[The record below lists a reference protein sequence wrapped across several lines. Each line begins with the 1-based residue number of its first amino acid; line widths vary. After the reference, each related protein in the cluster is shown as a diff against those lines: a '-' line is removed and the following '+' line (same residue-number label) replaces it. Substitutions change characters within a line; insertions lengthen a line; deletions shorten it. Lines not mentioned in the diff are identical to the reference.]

1 MNALSIKERIEKAE
15 NEFTIALVG
24 NPNSGKTTLFNA
36 LTGSNQHVGNWP
48 GVTIDILLGRAGFR
62 NGSVMIAD
70 LPGAY
75 SLSPYQPDE
84 RIVRDFLLQV
94 QPDVVIMVADASRLQ
109 RELHILVELMEL
121 GFRAVLDLNMMDI
134 ALRKGLRIH
143 AKKMSQLLGIPVVQ
157 TVGHRL
163 GEKNKLLK
171 AATDASKMPLP
182 DFQLDYGEA
191 IEDELKI
198 IIELLKTVPI
208 SLEKYPPR
216 WLALKFL
223 EGDVSV
229 IQGLSALPN
238 YATIRT
244 QVLESAVHLEKK
256 FGYDAETIL
265 IEKQYGFISGLL
277 KETVSSHPNPLK
289 RRESTEKIDKIALHP
304 LLGFPLFL
312 LVLAGLFELTFKVA
326 EPFVFLISASFTE
339 AGRGIMAAGDI
350 LHAPPLFISF
360 LVNGMIGGLGAIF
373 SFLPNLIFLFSGI
386 AFLEDSG
393 YLARGAFIAD
403 RVMRKMNLHG
413 KSLIPLILG
422 FGCNIPAIL
431 ATRTLPSRKDR
442 ILTMVA
448 IPFISCAARLPIY
461 ALFAGIFFTHYQ
473 GLVVLSIY
481 LIGILVAVGLVK
493 LAAPVF
499 FKNEQ
504 SALVM
509 ELPPYRMPTVYSI
522 YRNTWRRSLIFLKKA
537 GKIILGAVLLIW
549 FLASFPHGAAYA
561 GHESYIGQLG
571 SLLAPLLQPAGFGY
585 WQTAVAFIFGFL
597 AKEVILGTL
606 GTLYAATSTDLH
618 HVLMQQ
624 FTPLSAYAFMV
635 FSLLY
640 MPCVGTIAA
649 IKRETR
655 SWKWPLIIVISGLSI
670 AFVLSIVIF
679 QIGKLM
685 GLG

>member
-1 MNALSIKERIEKAE
+1 MNGLSLKERLEKAE
-15 NEFTIALVG
+15 SKVTIALVG

-48 GVTIDILLGRAGFR
+48 GVTIDVLLGRAEFR
-62 NGSVMIAD
+62 DGSVMIAD

-94 QPDVVIMVADASRLQ
+94 QPDVVVVVVDASRLE

-121 GFRAVLDLNMMDI
+121 GFRVVLDLNMMDL
-134 ALRKGLRIH
+134 ARQEGLRIH

-157 TVGHRL
+157 TVGCQL
-163 GEKNKLLK
+163 GEKSKLLD
-171 AATDASKMPLP
+171 AAISASKMPLP

-191 IEDELKI
+191 IEDALKNI
-198 IIELLKTVPI
+198 VELLKTVPV

-238 YATIRT
+238 YEIIRE
-244 QVLESAVHLEKK
+244 QALESSVHLEKK
-256 FGYDAETIL
+256 FGYDVETIL
-265 IEKQYGFISGLL
+265 IEKQYSFISGLL
-277 KETVSSHPNPLK
+277 KESVSHQPTPLT
-289 RRESTEKIDKIALHP
+289 RQASTEKIDKYALHP

-312 LVLAGLFELTFKVA
+312 LVLAGLFELTFKAA
-326 EPFVFLISASFTE
+326 EPFVFLISAFFAE
-339 AGRGIMAAGDI
+339 AGRGIVAAGVA
-350 LHAPPLFISF
+350 LHAPPVLISF
-360 LVNGMIGGLGAIF
+360 LANGLVGGLGAIF

-393 YLARGAFIAD
+393 YLARGAFISD
-403 RVMRKMNLHG
+403 RIMRKMNLHG

-422 FGCNIPAIL
+422 FGCNIPAVL

-461 ALFAGIFFTHYQ
+461 ALFASIFFTHYQ
-473 GLVVLSIY
+473 GLVVLSLY

-493 LAAPVF
+493 LTAPVF
-499 FKNEQ
+499 FKDEQ

-509 ELPPYRMPTVYSI
+509 ELPPYRLPTLYSI
-522 YRNTWRRSLIFLKKA
+522 YRNTWRRSFIFLKKA

-549 FLASFPHGAAYA
+549 FLASFPAGSAYA

-571 SLLAPLLQPAGFGY
+571 SLLAPLLHFAGFGY

-597 AKEVILGTL
+597 AKEVILGAL
-606 GTLYAATSTDLH
+606 GILYGATGAGLR

-640 MPCVGTIAA
+640 MPCVGTLAA
-649 IKRETR
+649 IKKETR
-655 SWKWPLIIVISGLSI
+655 SWRWPMIVVGSGLTL
-670 AFVLSIVIF
+670 AFILSILIY
-679 QIGKLM
+679 QIGSLI

>member
-1 MNALSIKERIEKAE
+1 MNVLSLKERLEKADSE
-15 NEFTIALVG
+15 LTIALVG

-48 GVTIDILLGRAGFR
+48 GVTIDVLLGQADFR
-62 NGSVMIAD
+62 GESVIIAD

-94 QPDVVIMVADASRLQ
+94 QPDVVVVVADASRLE

-121 GFRAVLDLNMMDI
+121 GFRVVLDLNMMDL
-134 ALRKGLRIH
+134 ARRKGLRIH
-143 AKKMSQLLGIPVVQ
+143 STKMSQLLGIPVVE
-157 TVGHRL
+157 TVGSQL
-163 GEKNKLLK
+163 VEKNRLLRT
-171 AATDASKMPLP
+171 AVDVSKMPLP
-182 DFQLDYGEA
+182 DFRLDYGEA
-191 IEDELKI
+191 IEEAIKELV
-198 IIELLKTVPI
+198 EFLKTVPA
-208 SLEKYPPR
+208 SLENYPPR
-216 WLALKFL
+216 WLALKVL

-229 IQGLSALPN
+229 IQGLRALPN
-238 YATIRT
+238 YEIIREQALKSTI
-244 QVLESAVHLEKK
+244 HLEKK
-256 FGYDAETIL
+256 FGYDTETIL

-277 KETVSSHPNPLK
+277 RECVSYQPTPVTRQVSA
-289 RRESTEKIDKIALHP
+289 EKIDKIALHP
-304 LLGFPLFL
+304 WLGFPLFL
-312 LVLAGLFELTFKVA
+312 LALAGLFELTFKA
-326 EPFVFLISASFTE
+326 AQPFVWLISALFTE
-339 AGRGIMAAGDI
+339 AGRGIATAGAA
-350 LHAPPLFISF
+350 LHVPPLFVSF
-360 LVNGMIGGLGAIF
+360 LVNGLVGGVGAIF

-403 RVMRKMNLHG
+403 RIMRKINLHG

-422 FGCNIPAIL
+422 FGCNIPAVL

-442 ILTMVA
+442 ILTMIA

-461 ALFAGIFFTHYQ
+461 ALFAGLFFAHYQ
-473 GLVVLSIY
+473 GLVVLSLY
-481 LIGILVAVGLVK
+481 LIGILAAVGLIK
-493 LAAPVF
+493 LTAPVL

-504 SALVM
+504 SVLVM
-509 ELPPYRMPTVYSI
+509 ELPPYRLPTLYSI

-549 FLASFPHGAAYA
+549 FLASFPLGSAYA

-571 SLLAPLLQPAGFGY
+571 SFLAPLLRPAGFGY
-585 WQTAVAFIFGFL
+585 WQTAVAFMFGFL
-597 AKEVILGTL
+597 AKEVILGAL
-606 GTLYAATSTDLH
+606 GILYGATGAGLR

-640 MPCVGTIAA
+640 MPCVGTLAA
-649 IKRETR
+649 IKKETR
-655 SWKWPLIIVISGLSI
+655 SWKWPMISVTSGLTL
-670 AFVLSIVIF
+670 AFFLSAAIY
-679 QIGKLM
+679 QMGRLIGLR
-685 GLG
+685 